1 MPSTFDSLLRL
12 ELQAS
17 GENQNTWGTKTNT
30 NLELLAAA
38 IAGYDSAVDVTG
50 TGDYTLVASNATA
63 DEARMHALNFT
74 GTLVG
79 NRTVITPATSKTY
92 VVRNSTLGSFT
103 LSIKPSG
110 GTAVAIPA
118 DSSWYHVFID
128 GSTAHL
134 VKAPATPFITS
145 ATASPPLTFDGDP
158 DTGFAS
164 FGANTFTAIASA
176 TPVFTVGVSTLTVFG
191 SVSATDAIAAGG
203 ALRVAG
209 AANFDS
215 TVSVSGVANF
225 KSIVVSTSAGGPTI
239 TLSKTSTTT
248 EAAIFGANAGSLR
261 FGVVLTNTAAETG
274 SNAGSDFNIIRY
286 SDAGSALGTVMD
298 ITRSTGVTTF
308 RNSEFPQ
315 LSLANTDSR
324 TWSLGNEDNGFFVIT
339 DSTAG
344 QNRLGIS
351 TAGVVAI
358 PYSSNYTVPVSPQG
372 VVLSPTGFIGAG
384 NLNAADGFNFINF
397 ARNGVSIGSV
407 SQSGGGSTVSFN
419 TTSDYRLKENLVAL
433 SGSLDIINRLT
444 PYEYNFKGTDVRSR
458 GLLAHELQNYVPGA
472 VTGAK
477 DETDADGKPVYQ
489 SVDYSKLVPDLI
501 CAIQELTVRVKKLEA
516 KLRDAGSNPN

>member
-38 IAGYDSAVDVTG
+38 IAGYDSDVDVTG
-50 TGDYTLVASNATA
+50 TGDYTLVAANATS

-118 DSSWYHVFID
+118 NSSWYHVFID

-145 ATASPPLTFDGDP
+145 ATASPPLTFDGDS

-164 FGANTFTAIASA
+164 FDANTFTAIASA
-176 TPVFTVGVSTLTVFG
+176 IPVFTVGVSTLTVFG

-203 ALRVAG
+203 TLRVAG

-215 TVSVSGVANF
+215 TVSVNGTSNF
-225 KSIVVSTSAGGPTI
+225 KSIVVSTSAVGPSI
-239 TLSKTSTTT
+239 TLTKTSTPHIVGVYGT
-248 EAAIFGANAGSLR
+248 NAGSLR
-261 FGVVLTNTAAETG
+261 FGIVLATGNAETG
-274 SNAGSDFNIIRY
+274 SNHGSDFGILRY
-286 SDAGSALGTVMD
+286 ADDGSLIDTAMH
-298 ITRSTGVTTF
+298 ITRANGITTF
-308 RNSEFPQ
+308 RNPEYPQ
-315 LSLANTDSR
+315 ITLTNTDARS
-324 TWSLGNEDNGFFVIT
+324 WSLGSEDNGVFVIQDT
-339 DSTAG
+339 TAG
-344 QNRLGIS
+344 LNRLGIS
-351 TAGVVAI
+351 TAGAVAI
-358 PYSSNYTVPVSPQG
+358 PYGNNYIIPVSPQG
-372 VVLSPTGFIGAG
+372 VVLNPTGFVGIG

-397 ARNGVSIGSV
+397 ARNGVGIGSI

-419 TTSDYRLKENLVAL
+419 TSSDYRLKENLVDL
-433 SGSLDIINRLT
+433 SGGLERIKKLKA
-444 PYEYNFKGTDVRSR
+444 YEYNFKGTNVRSR
-458 GLLAHELQNYVPGA
+458 GVLAHELQEYVPGA
-472 VTGAK
+472 VTGVK
-477 DETDADGKPVYQ
+477 DEIDADGNPVYQ

-501 CAIQELTVRVKKLEA
+501 CAIQEIVDYIEKLEA
-516 KLRDAGSNPN
+516 KLRNAGSNPN